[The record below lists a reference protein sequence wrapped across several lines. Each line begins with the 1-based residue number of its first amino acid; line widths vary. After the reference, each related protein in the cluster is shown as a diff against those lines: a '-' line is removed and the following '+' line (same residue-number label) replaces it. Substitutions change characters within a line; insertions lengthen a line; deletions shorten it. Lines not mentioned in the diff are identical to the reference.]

1 MADKPQHATFTLE
14 RSYSTPPERVF
25 AAFADPEARAQ
36 WSAGPNDAFLYDH
49 ADFREG
55 GRDQFRCG
63 PKNDPKLR
71 GETIYHQIV
80 PNKRIISTETL
91 DSNGQRLAISLTTL
105 EFEPHADGTNLKLTV
120 QLVSLV
126 GPAMIA
132 GYESGNKTALE
143 NLARY
148 LRLVQHQQREIAL
161 E

>member
-1 MADKPQHATFTLE
+1 MADNPQHATITFE
-14 RSYSTPPERVF
+14 RSYSASPERVF
-25 AAFADPEARAQ
+25 AAFANPAARAQ
-36 WSAGPNDAFLYDH
+36 WSAGPNDAFFYDH
-49 ADFREG
+49 TDFREG

-80 PNKRIISTETL
+80 PNKRVISTETL
-91 DSNGQRLAISLTTL
+91 DADGQRMAVSLTTL
-105 EFEPHADGTNLKLTV
+105 EFEPTTDGTNLKLTV

-126 GPAMIA
+126 GLAMIA

-148 LRLVQHQQREIAL
+148 LAANPRVAL
-161 E
+161 AQ